1 MIVRETGSEW
11 LVVTQADHARLA
23 SDLLALLRL
32 PGLADHP
39 RRDELLADVAPHDD
53 GWWES
58 DAAPRI
64 DPQSGR
70 PLDFLALDPGSRFE
84 IWDRGVERHA
94 ARHPYRA
101 AMIATHAL
109 RLFAARRD
117 EAGWSGFLDRL
128 EARRDE
134 LLRASGR
141 SREELA
147 GDDRW
152 LELADDLSL
161 AAVTGSAS
169 YLDVAGWRAEAT
181 AGTGVEL
188 RLAPFPL
195 AGTTRRTLRGRRV
208 PARAY
213 GGDAELAGTLA
224 RARWESFE
232 VRVAPLEPAASPP
245 GAGPQ
250 RAGSSA
256 YDSR

>member
-1 MIVRETGSEW
+1 MIVRENGSEW
-11 LVVTQADHARLA
+11 VVVTQADHARLA

-39 RRDELLADVAPHDD
+39 RRDELLADVAAHDD

-64 DPQSGR
+64 DPRSGR
-70 PLDFLALDPGSRFE
+70 PLDFLALDPGARFE

-94 ARHPYRA
+94 AQLPYRA
-101 AMIATHAL
+101 ARIATHAL
-109 RLFAARRD
+109 RLFASRRGD
-117 EAGWSGFLDRL
+117 PAWSGFLGRL

-134 LLRASGR
+134 LLEASGR

-161 AAVTGSAS
+161 SAVTASAT
-169 YLDVAGWRAEAT
+169 YLDRPGWRAETRA

-195 AGTTRRTLRGRRV
+195 AGATRLALRGRRIPV
-208 PARAY
+208 RAY
-213 GGDAELAGTLA
+213 GGDADLAGTLA

-232 VRVAPLEPAASPP
+232 VRVAPLGPEAGLP
-245 GAGPQ
+245 GPGPQ
-250 RAGSSA
+250 RAGSEA
-256 YDSR
+256 